1 MSPGLGA
8 SVIYAVDGLDLDEE
22 ETFIATCGV

>member
-8 SVIYAVDGLDLDEE
+8 SVIYVLDGLDLDEE
-22 ETFIATCGV
+22 ETFMADCGV